1 MGPGIAMQE
10 EGRAGMKVGVP
21 AEVKNHEYRVAITP
35 SGAHELVRT
44 GHDVYIQAGAGVG
57 SSIPDADFVAA
68 GAEILPTADDV
79 WQAGDLIL
87 KVKEPVEEEYHRM
100 REGQVLFTYLHLAA
114 SRPCTEALLKAGVTS
129 IAYETVQSPDGSLP
143 LLAPMSEVAGRM
155 APQVGA
161 HHLQRDGGG
170 RGVLMGGVSGVYA
183 AKVVVLGAGV
193 SGMSA
198 AAIALGMQAEVLLI
212 DKNIPRLRQAD
223 AIYQGHCQTVASN
236 AYEIERA
243 VIDADL
249 VIGAVLVPGARA
261 PKLISNELVSRMK
274 SGSVLVDI
282 AIDQGGCF
290 EDSHPTTHAEP
301 TYRVHDS
308 VFYCVANMP
317 GAVPHTSTYALTNV
331 TLPYAVE
338 IANRGWRAAL
348 QADPSF
354 APGLNTY
361 AGVLTCPPVAEAH
374 GLPFKPLSEV
384 LS

>member
-1 MGPGIAMQE
+1 M
-10 EGRAGMKVGVP
+10 RVGVP
-21 AEVKNHEYRVAITP
+21 REVKNHEYRVAITP
-35 SGAHELVRT
+35 AGVHELARN
-44 GHDVYIQAGAGVG
+44 GHEVYVQQDAGAG
-57 SSIPDADFVAA
+57 SAIPDEDFAAA
-68 GAEILPTADDV
+68 GARILPTADEV
-79 WQAGDLIL
+79 WHAGDLIL
-87 KVKEPVEEEYHRM
+87 KVKEPVAEEYQRL
-100 REGQVLFTYLHLAA
+100 RKDQVLFTYLHLAA
-114 SRPCTEALLKAGVTS
+114 SAECTNALLESGTTA
-129 IAYETVQSPDGSLP
+129 IAYETVQLPDGSLP

-193 SGMSA
+193 SGMNS

-212 DKNIPRLRQAD
+212 DKNIATLRSAD

-249 VIGAVLVPGARA
+249 VIGAVLVPGAKA
-261 PKLISNELVSRMK
+261 PKLVSNELVSRMK
-274 SGSVLVDI
+274 AGSVLVDI

-290 EDSHPTTHAEP
+290 EDSRPTTHAEP
-301 TYRVHDS
+301 TYRVHNS

-338 IANRGWRAAL
+338 IADRGWREAL
-348 QADPSF
+348 RSDSSF
-354 APGLNTY
+354 APGLNVHE
-361 AGVLTCPPVAEAH
+361 GVITCQPVAEAH
-374 GLPFKPLSEV
+374 GLSWTPLAEA
-384 LS
+384 LH